1 MRKRVLGLL
10 LGAAVA
16 GALMTGCS
24 GGGQT
29 QTTEAGKTEASDSVN
44 PGESKEET
52 GEAET

>member
-24 GGGQT
+24 GGGQELLGILW
-29 QTTEAGKTEASDSVN
+29 QTVTSITE
-44 PGESKEET
+44 
-52 GEAET
+52 